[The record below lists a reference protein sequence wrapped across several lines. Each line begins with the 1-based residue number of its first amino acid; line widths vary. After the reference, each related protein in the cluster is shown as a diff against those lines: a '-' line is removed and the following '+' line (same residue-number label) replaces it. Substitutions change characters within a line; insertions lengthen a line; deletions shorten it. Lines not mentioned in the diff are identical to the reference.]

1 MAKGNI
7 FKEIESMRLKCK
19 ELENQK
25 QEIDKRIEGL
35 EAAISVYT
43 GITEEYDTYNID
55 LIGEAFAKL
64 ITVISGREFLYGEVI
79 NEHYVPCNPSG
90 SVFGFKGYR
99 LVPEKQYIV
108 VAREKYKARYHSE
121 LFDESDEVEQLVKA
135 GDAIKFPVWT
145 SHDLT
150 IYPCPREYFEFDIE
164 KFGYIKDFAES
175 LIQYCYERAI
185 SGNEVTKEDINACL
199 KEFLE
204 SYKKE
209 HAPKGSRKSKRRK

>member
-1 MAKGNI
+1 MANI
-7 FKEIESMRLKCK
+7 FKEIERMRLKCK

-35 EAAISVYT
+35 EAAISVYS

-64 ITVISGREFLYGEVI
+64 ITVMSGREFIYRKVTS
-79 NEHYVPCNPSG
+79 HYYVLSNPSG
-90 SVFGFKGYR
+90 SAFGPSVYR
-99 LVPEKQYIV
+99 PVTDEQCIV
-108 VAREKYKARYHSE
+108 VASEKYKPEYHSDKIHE
-121 LFDESDEVEQLVKA
+121 LDKVEQLVKD

-185 SGNEVTKEDINACL
+185 YGNEVTKEDINACL

-209 HAPKGSRKSKRRK
+209 HAPKGPTLEKTKEEN